1 MLKDETIKVE
11 MIMFLEIGG
20 DDQGG
25 DDQGGDDQ
33 GGDDQGGD
41 AQGEDDHGG
50 DDKGGDDKGG
60 DDHVFGDRWR
70 CRQLLNRE
78 PANVF
83 THPPSHSPITLI
95 IILLVSIIISKI
107 TFFQNVQCMYTCIT

>member
-11 MIMFLEIGG
+11 MIMFLEI
-20 DDQGG
+20 GG

-107 TFFQNVQCMYTCIT
+107 SFFQNVQCMYACIT